1 MEPIIGQGAA
11 AADLIKDGDTASF
24 AADVLDSSRERPV
37 IVDFWA
43 PWCEPCKT
51 LGPALEKAVQA
62 AAGAVRLV
70 KINVDENQELAQ
82 QLRVQSIP
90 AVFAFHQGQPVDGFA
105 GAVPESQIKDFI
117 HRLSQRAGG
126 SPVDDALEQ
135 AQTAFE
141 AADYDT
147 AAQIYSQVLQVDAE
161 NVAAVAGLAQ
171 CLIKDGDFDTARQM
185 LDGLPKEMKEKA
197 DIASAIAALD
207 LAEQAGNVGDMGPF
221 MARLEADED
230 DHEARFEL
238 AKGLAA
244 MGRREEA
251 VDNLL
256 EIIRR
261 DRMWNEEAARSHLLT
276 LFEAFG
282 MTDPLTMDA
291 RRRLSAM
298 LFS

>member
-11 AADLIKDGDTASF
+11 TADLIKEGDTASF
-24 AADVLDSSRERPV
+24 AADVLDGSRETPV

-70 KINVDENQELAQ
+70 KINVDENQELAT

-90 AVFAFHQGQPVDGFA
+90 AVFAFHQGRPVDGFA
-105 GAVPESQIKDFI
+105 GAVSESQIKDFI

-135 AQTAFE
+135 AQAAFE
-141 AADYDT
+141 AADYDS
-147 AAQIYSQVLQVDAE
+147 AAQIYSEVLQIDAE

-171 CLIKDGDFDTARQM
+171 CLIKDGDHDTARQM
-185 LDGLPKEMKEKA
+185 LDGLTPEMKAKA
-197 DIASAIAALD
+197 EIASAIAALD
-207 LAEQAGNVGDMGPF
+207 LAEQADNVGDMGPY
-221 MARLEADED
+221 MTRLEADED

-251 VDNLL
+251 VDHLL
-256 EIIRR
+256 ELIRR
-261 DRMWNEEAARSHLLT
+261 DRMWNEEAARTHLLT